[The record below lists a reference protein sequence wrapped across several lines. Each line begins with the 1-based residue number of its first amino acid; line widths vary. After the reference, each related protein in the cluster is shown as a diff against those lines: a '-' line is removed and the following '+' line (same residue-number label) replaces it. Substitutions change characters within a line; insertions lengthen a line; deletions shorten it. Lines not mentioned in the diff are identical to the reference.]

1 MNRGCIIPDFIV
13 HLPLSEFTHKPLF
26 FMWYH
31 AIASRG
37 EVAETAPIQYHR
49 AMALGQQIQAWRISR
64 GHTVEDLAA
73 ESHLQPYV
81 LEEIEAEE
89 SDPSASILEALAAS
103 LKIPPAWLFSHP
115 TSFRTLF
122 DDPEENESSAPAGP
136 DPVTERILA
145 GSRMDR
151 SLYVLLTAIMQSGEP
166 KLLRAAEVNLRSLVK
181 QAKQAT
187 IPWQNR
193 PSGHF
198 EPPSD

>member
-1 MNRGCIIPDFIV
+1 
-13 HLPLSEFTHKPLF
+13 
-26 FMWYH
+26 
-31 AIASRG
+31 
-37 EVAETAPIQYHR
+37 
-49 AMALGQQIQAWRISR
+49 MALGQQIQAWRISR
-64 GHTVEDLAA
+64 GHSVDDLAA
-73 ESHLQPYV
+73 ESHLPPHV
-81 LEEIEAEE
+81 LEEIEAGEV
-89 SDPSASILEALAAS
+89 DPCASQLEALAAVM
-103 LKIPPAWLFSHP
+103 KIPPAWLFSHP

-122 DDPEENESSAPAGP
+122 DDPENEASSTPTGP

-181 QAKQAT
+181 QAKQAS

>member
-1 MNRGCIIPDFIV
+1 M
-13 HLPLSEFTHKPLF
+13 
-26 FMWYH
+26 
-31 AIASRG
+31 
-37 EVAETAPIQYHR
+37 PI
-49 AMALGQQIQAWRISR
+49 GQQIQAWRISR
-64 GHTVEDLAA
+64 GHSVDDLAA
-73 ESHLQPYV
+73 KSHLLPHV
-81 LEEIEAEE
+81 LEKVEAEE
-89 SDPSASILEALAAS
+89 VDPSASLLETLAAA

-115 TSFRTLF
+115 SSFRTLF
-122 DDPEENESSAPAGP
+122 EDPEEEASSTPVGP
-136 DPVTERILA
+136 DPVTERILT

-166 KLLRAAEVNLRSLVK
+166 KLLRAAEVSLRSLAK

>member
-1 MNRGCIIPDFIV
+1 MRRGGQF
-13 HLPLSEFTHKPLF
+13 L
-26 FMWYH
+26 YY
-31 AIASRG
+31 G
-37 EVAETAPIQYHR
+37 

-64 GHTVEDLAA
+64 GHSIDDLAA
-73 ESHLQPYV
+73 KSHLLPHV
-81 LEEIEAEE
+81 LENIEAEMV
-89 SDPSASILEALAAS
+89 DPSASILEALAAA
-103 LKIPPAWLFSHP
+103 LKIPPAWLFNHP

-122 DDPEENESSAPAGP
+122 DDPEEEVTSAPAGP

-145 GSRMDR
+145 GSQMDR
-151 SLYVLLTAIMQSGEP
+151 SLYVLLTAIVQSGEP

-181 QAKQAT
+181 QAKQST